1 MAIWPPPSPAP
12 LAPDAALP
20 YPAAK
25 AGQAPRQMMTPEDFP
40 RAFATAFSAQD
51 AAAIAALMGEDA
63 DLVTPTGQYAEGRPA
78 IEAAL
83 AAEFAGVFRTARL
96 VKGKL
101 RLRAPGPGAALIT
114 QRYVVTGAQDESGAD
129 LPRCALVLTATLA
142 ATPAGWQALAAQLSV
157 LAD

>member
-1 MAIWPPPSPAP
+1 
-12 LAPDAALP
+12 
-20 YPAAK
+20 
-25 AGQAPRQMMTPEDFP
+25 MTPEDFP
-40 RAFATAFSAQD
+40 RAFASAFSAQD
-51 AAAIAALMGEDA
+51 AASLAALMEENA
-63 DLVTPTGQYAEGRPA
+63 DLITPTGQYAEGRPA

-101 RLRAPGPGAALIT
+101 RLRPIGPGAALIT
-114 QRYVVTGAQDESGAD
+114 QRCVVTGAQNESGAD

-142 ATPAGWQALAAQLSV
+142 ATPSGWQALAAQLSL

>member
-1 MAIWPPPSPAP
+1 
-12 LAPDAALP
+12 
-20 YPAAK
+20 
-25 AGQAPRQMMTPEDFP
+25 MTPEDFS
-40 RAFATAFSAQD
+40 RAFASAFSAQD
-51 AAAIAALMGEDA
+51 AASLAALMEENA
-63 DLVTPTGQYAEGRPA
+63 DLITPTGQYAEGRPA

-101 RLRAPGPGAALIT
+101 RLRPLGPGAALIT
-114 QRYVVTGAQDESGAD
+114 QRYVVTGAQNESGAD

-142 ATPAGWQALAAQLSV
+142 ATPSGWQALAAQLSI